1 MVINVPDPQPSYQF
15 DDYTFQ
21 TTESFK
27 YLGLHIDTIAD
38 PAHMIH
44 HVLQRSRAAFAAL
57 CEYIGTEGWT
67 TLWTNL
73 VLLDTLVRSN
83 ILYGAPVWSPKS
95 LIGNWG
101 TTSPV
106 LRPLD
111 NFYKHCLRT
120 IIGQPRA
127 EAGVRNAVLY
137 VTTNR
142 YPITV
147 LIAKAAWRYFKRVD
161 DMLT

>member
-1 MVINVPDPQPSYQF
+1 MVINVPDPQPSYHF

-27 YLGLHIDTIAD
+27 YLGLHINTIAD
-38 PAHMIH
+38 PTHMIH

-120 IIGQPRA
+120 IIGQP
-127 EAGVRNAVLY
+127 
-137 VTTNR
+137 
-142 YPITV
+142 
-147 LIAKAAWRYFKRVD
+147 
-161 DMLT
+161 